1 MSKFNVGGLTFSS
14 FELAWIAGAVIVI
27 VVVGY
32 LMMTGL
38 PVN

>member
-1 MSKFNVGGLTFSS
+1 MSKFNVGGLNFSS
-14 FELAWIAGAVIVI
+14 FELAWMAAAVVAI